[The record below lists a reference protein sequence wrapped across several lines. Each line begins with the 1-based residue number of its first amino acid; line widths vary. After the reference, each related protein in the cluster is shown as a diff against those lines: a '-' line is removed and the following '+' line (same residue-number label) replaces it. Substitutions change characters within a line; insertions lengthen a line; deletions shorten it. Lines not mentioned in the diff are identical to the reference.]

1 MYRRL
6 GSVSDQLEQFGLLHK
21 AAPEIMLR
29 RYANGSAMAPM
40 RKLLGLVEPANP
52 FTRGQTQLTPL
63 TSLTDVA
70 IPDPSERF
78 EIETLVD
85 AALKNPSGRQTEVKE
100 LEKRFQTWRDLPLA
114 LALSNESPRNMEA
127 SDIARDVARLG
138 AVGSEALLYLS
149 TGTPSPKEWLLQN
162 IEFLKRLEETKAVI
176 RVAVTPS
183 MRKLV
188 TAAAQGSGVVEPT
201 VQ

>member
-6 GSVSDQLEQFGLLHK
+6 GSVSDQLEEFGLLHK

-29 RYANGSAMAPM
+29 RYANGSAMAPI

-52 FTRGQTQLTPL
+52 FTQGQTQLTPL

-70 IPDPSERF
+70 IPDPAERF
-78 EIETLVD
+78 EIETLID
-85 AALKNPSGRQTEVKE
+85 AAVKNPSERQTEVKE
-100 LEKRFQTWRDLPLA
+100 LGIRFQAWRDLPLA
-114 LALSNESPRNMEA
+114 LALSDEGPRIKEA

-138 AVGSEALLYLS
+138 AIGSEALLYLS
-149 TGTPSPKEWLLQN
+149 TGIPGPKEWLDQN
-162 IEFLKRLEETKAVI
+162 VEFLKRLEETKAVI
-176 RVAVTPS
+176 RVAVSPS

-188 TAAAQGSGVVEPT
+188 TAAARGSGVVT
-201 VQ
+201 QKIQ